1 MIMNYFC
8 KQYKISALVATCSI
22 LLITHSNA
30 QQQKRTTGLSPEV
43 IAWTV
48 STMEPWPSDKY
59 KSLKEAMID
68 NKIFIPLVFRGGL
81 FPEIDFKFNRDS
93 LRLNDGPPLPSPY
106 EYKSKHGS
114 MFSHYEF
121 LKSLDDLV
129 YREVMLPNPH
139 YFRYSYLQ
147 LPAMVIRPTSI
158 ETSKDFVKLEVKTT
172 APPSKQVDHIIKFIP
187 DRKYWTS
194 TFSADVK
201 FSQNKSSVNW
211 HKGEINNMNI
221 YTNTNTTYNYARN
234 NITLT
239 NTLLTNFTI
248 TNAPNDTMRNYTI
261 GTDELRFRSN
271 FQLKAIK
278 NWNYSSSA
286 EFITS
291 MGNKYIAN
299 TDKKNAAFLSPF
311 TVNTG
316 VGMTYAVKPK
326 FKKADRA
333 LDLSLTLEPLS
344 FKYMYSKDRN
354 INLPAHGFQAKKET
368 NEDGTPIYN
377 HTMRTFGSTI
387 NLTQVTKFS
396 NSVILNTRFYYFTN
410 YERIISEFENKL
422 DIILS
427 RYFSTTINLYLRY
440 DDGVKQ
446 VEGSDTF
453 LQVNEMFSFGFAYR
467 W

>member
-1 MIMNYFC
+1 MIMKYFC
-8 KQYKISALVATCSI
+8 KQYKICALVVVCSF
-22 LLITHSNA
+22 LMITHSNA
-30 QQQKRTTGLSPEV
+30 QQQKKTTGLSPEV

-48 STMEPWPSDKY
+48 STMEPWPQDKY
-59 KSLKEAMID
+59 NSLKEAMID

-81 FPEIDFKFNRDS
+81 FTGIEFKFNRDS
-93 LRLNDGPPLPSPY
+93 LRLNDWPPLHSPFA
-106 EYKSKHGS
+106 YKSKS
-114 MFSHYEF
+114 MSPMYSHYEF
-121 LKSLDDLV
+121 LKSLDDMI

-139 YFRYSYLQ
+139 YFKYSFQ
-147 LPAMVIRPTSI
+147 HLPSTVIRPTSI
-158 ETSKDFVKLEVKTT
+158 ETSKDVVKLEIRAAT
-172 APPSKQVDHIIKFIP
+172 PPLKEVDHIIKFIP

-194 TFSADVK
+194 TFAADIK

-221 YTNTNTTYNYARN
+221 YTNTNTTYNYARK

-248 TNAPNDTMRNYTI
+248 TNAPNDTLRNYTI
-261 GTDELRFRSN
+261 GTDELRFRSV
-271 FQLKAIK
+271 FQLKAFR

-291 MGNKYIAN
+291 MGNKYIPN
-299 TDKKNAAFLSPF
+299 TDIKNAAFLSPF

-316 VGMTYAVKPK
+316 LGMTYAVKPK

-333 LDLSLTLEPLS
+333 VDLSLTIEPLS
-344 FKYMYSKDRN
+344 FKYMHSKDKN
-354 INLPAHGFQAKKET
+354 INLAAYFKAK
-368 NEDGTPIYN
+368 EDGTYEHN
-377 HTMRTFGSTI
+377 LKTFGSTI
-387 NLTQVTKFS
+387 NLTQITKFS
-396 NSVILNTRFYYFTN
+396 KNVALNTRLYYFTN
-410 YERIISEFENKL
+410 YERVISEFENKL

-427 RYFSTTINLYLRY
+427 RYFSTTIHLYLRY